1 MERKITDMQFLTKS
15 ELLVTTNDNRI
26 RIINVYDGT
35 VIQKFRGHNY
45 FFSKVCLF

>member
-35 VIQKFRGHNY
+35 VIQKFRGHKS
-45 FFSKVCLF
+45 FLKKIGR